1 MRLHWLFFFSNW
13 YWVRAPTHTDFGD
26 NLVFH
31 GVSCNSL
38 SVSCRLKSLWSAV
51 QLSACQ
57 FSTHRHPFSA
67 VSPFL
72 SPLPL
77 QLFATFLWDIFLSR
91 NDYIS
96 KIYLN
101 NGLNICS
108 PGFPS
113 WIRNADLV
121 VWRCIFSPL
130 QGSGLYHVFRSTR
143 FHYSY
148 ITVITFR
155 CTALQMVPVWLGL
168 GSKTTWLGSGKD
180 RTLG

>member
-1 MRLHWLFFFSNW
+1 MVCLVAPCRCLVDWNRCDQLFSL
-13 YWVRAPTHTDFGD
+13 APV
-26 NLVFH
+26 NLV
-31 GVSCNSL
+31 L
-38 SVSCRLKSLWSAV
+38 IA
-51 QLSACQ
+51 
-57 FSTHRHPFSA
+57 THL
-67 VSPFL
+67 VPFL
-72 SPLPL
+72 PFCPLCLFSCL
-77 QLFATFLWDIFLSR
+77 QLFLWDIFLSR